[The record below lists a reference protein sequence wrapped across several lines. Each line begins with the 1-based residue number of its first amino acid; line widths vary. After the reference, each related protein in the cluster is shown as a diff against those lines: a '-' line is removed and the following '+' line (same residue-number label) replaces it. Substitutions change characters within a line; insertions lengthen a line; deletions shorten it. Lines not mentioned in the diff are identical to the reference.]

1 MKGILLLSNITN
13 RVIMIAPSN
22 VKTHNLLKNAESGQL
37 KRLKMCLLLEGALLL
52 MIPVNL

>member
-1 MKGILLLSNITN
+1 
-13 RVIMIAPSN
+13 MIAPSN